1 MHRTSLNH
9 TPLQIIAAIA
19 ISQTVGFSF
28 VKAAIHAAR
37 PLPQVLA
44 VGSTS
49 ASTLDPQELQELAD
63 TMEDPRQCRRKPVPS
78 MILPCCILTPLR
90 ITLSASVSRLVHAT
104 RARMDPSTTWGAAI

>member
-1 MHRTSLNH
+1 MRSTSLNH
-9 TPLQIIAAIA
+9 TLLQIIAAIA

-44 VGSTS
+44 VGSTT
-49 ASTLDPQELQELAD
+49 ASTLDPQELQQLAD

-78 MILPCCILTPLR
+78 MPLHCR
-90 ITLSASVSRLVHAT
+90 T
-104 RARMDPSTTWGAAI
+104 